1 MNPLIG
7 NWAFIILSL
16 VNCLAWAAKGN
27 GPQALYWFASALINV
42 AVVWGVQV

>member
-16 VNCLAWAAKGN
+16 VNCLAWAAKSN
-27 GPQALYWFASALINV
+27 GPQALYWFAGALINV
-42 AVVWGVQV
+42 AVVWSIP